1 MNELPRVSSLY
12 RDLTQ
17 RLKRV
22 DMLLLRAVLRQRAR
36 PAVHQKGQYWGQFI
50 TDDEVDAL
58 LQSHGEVDI
67 PVGANLDGLDNEL
80 HRTIAYRDKIVPE
93 SRIHQLKLAF
103 DLDGDDVDVMLLAMA
118 PEISSGYGKLFA
130 YLNDD
135 LNRPYLTVDL
145 ASRVLRTR
153 RRDRLALQNRL
164 LPDAPMV
171 KLRLVQLTPDPGRD
185 PQAHRR
191 IMVPPRVLHW
201 LLTPTE
207 LAATDGAAR
216 RPIEGRPFVPAL
228 CRERIDQMRK
238 ALPPPPDAAT
248 IPTPNPLT
256 IAIVGGTDGMR
267 EGVAMAIA
275 QAAGR
280 KSLLRINV
288 ERCKHYLDNP
298 WELVRD
304 LRLEQDIPYIVGIP
318 DFQEEADQREKMM
331 QFGTALATLPYP
343 LCVGGKDR
351 RALAVMLG
359 NDRPRVDLPVG
370 RTTTD
375 ERAEAW
381 QVALERRGWEGIDT
395 RALAIRFSAVGGT
408 TIDQVLGRVGA
419 LTGAATPD
427 DDIVQAACREAT
439 RPRMTGLVQHVIP
452 RYQWSDLILSDR
464 IMKQLKQLEEVLEQQ
479 EKVMMRWG
487 MSRIRPRGYGLK
499 AIFSGGPGTG
509 KTMCAEV
516 IAGSLGYDLFKVD
529 LSSVTSK
536 WVGETEKNLRQIFD
550 AAEGGTSVLLFDE
563 GDAIFGSRGDNKSA
577 QDKYANQEV
586 AYLLQ
591 RLEVFE
597 GCAIITTN
605 LQDNIDEAF
614 LRRFNAIVEFPFP
627 SPHER
632 RRLWDRA
639 FETVPDSLKHPDI
652 DTEVLGKEFHLAG
665 GSIVNASINACIDAA
680 TQDRPVD
687 MRDCIVAVARE
698 LYKMGKQ
705 VNRVHFGKF
714 YKEVESLFG

>member
-1 MNELPRVSSLY
+1 LNDYKRLPDLY
-12 RDLTQ
+12 RDLTR
-17 RLKRV
+17 RLQRV

-58 LQSHGEVDI
+58 LQSQGEIDL
-67 PVGANLDGLDNEL
+67 PVGANLDGLDDEL
-80 HRTIAYRDKIVPE
+80 HRTISLRDAIVPH
-93 SRIHQLKLAF
+93 SRIHQMRVAF
-103 DLDGDDVDVMLLAMA
+103 DLDGDDIDLMLLAIA

-145 ASRVLRTR
+145 ATRVLRTR
-153 RRDRLALQNRL
+153 RRERLTLQNRM

-171 KLRLVQLTPDPGRD
+171 RQRLLVLTPDPGRD

-191 IMVPPRVLHW
+191 VMVPPRVLHW
-201 LLTPTE
+201 LLTPGRLPT
-207 LAATDGAAR
+207 TDGASR
-216 RPIEGRPFVPAL
+216 LEIHGTPFVPET
-228 CRERIDQMRK
+228 CRSRIDQLRE

-248 IPTPNPLT
+248 IPDPHPLT
-256 IAIVGGTDGMR
+256 IAIVGGTRGMR
-267 EGVAMAIA
+267 EGVAMAVA
-275 QAAGR
+275 KGAHR
-280 KSLLRINV
+280 DSVVRV
-288 ERCKHYLDNP
+288 EVDRCKHYLENP

-304 LRLEQDIPYIVGIP
+304 LRLNQDIAYIVGIP
-318 DFQEEADQREKMM
+318 DFSEDPETREKMM
-331 QFGTALATLPYP
+331 QLGTALATLPYP

-359 NDRPRVDLPVG
+359 GDRPRVDLPVG
-370 RTTTD
+370 RTSTQ
-375 ERAEAW
+375 ERADAW
-381 QVALERRGWEGIDT
+381 DAALERRGWRDIDT
-395 RALAIRFSAVGGT
+395 EALAVRFSAVGGT
-408 TIDQVLGRVGA
+408 TIDRVLDRVQAVSGSR
-419 LTGAATPD
+419 TPD
-427 DDIVQAACREAT
+427 DRVVQGACREAT

-452 RYQWSDLILSDR
+452 RYTWDDLILSDR
-464 IMKQLKQLEEVLEQQ
+464 IMKQLMQLEEVLAQQ
-479 EKVMMRWG
+479 ETVMMDWG

-499 AIFSGGPGTG
+499 ALFSGSPGTG

-529 LSSVTSK
+529 LSSVVSK

-614 LRRFNAIVEFPFP
+614 LRRFGAIVEFPFP
-627 SPHER
+627 SPRER
-632 RRLWDRA
+632 QRLWERA
-639 FETVPDSLKHPDI
+639 LPEAFMADDI
-652 DTEVLGKEFHLAG
+652 DAAVLGKEFHLAG
-665 GSIVNASINACIDAA
+665 GSIVNAAINACIDAA
-680 TQDRPVD
+680 KDGERVG
-687 MRDCIVAVARE
+687 MRHCIVAVARE
-698 LYKMGKQ
+698 LHKMSKQ
-705 VNRVHFGKF
+705 VNRVHFGRF
-714 YKEVESLFG
+714 YEEVRDLFG